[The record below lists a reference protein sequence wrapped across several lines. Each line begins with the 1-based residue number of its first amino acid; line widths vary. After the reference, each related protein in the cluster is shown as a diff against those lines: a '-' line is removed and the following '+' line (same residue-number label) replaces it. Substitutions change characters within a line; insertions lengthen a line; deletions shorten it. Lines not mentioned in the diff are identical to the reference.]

1 MVTKQELKGLET
13 KPQLKAQ
20 TRELKSYA
28 DRQVGNLAAMVKR
41 GFDGVEERLDSITHQ
56 LDVRKRI
63 DEHKRQ
69 LAKIGQA

>member
-1 MVTKQELKGLET
+1 MKAQALELKAYT
-13 KPQLKAQ
+13 
-20 TRELKSYA
+20 

-63 DEHKRQ
+63 DEHECQ